1 MGSNLGRF
9 LSNLGQNLVKIANV
23 EVMIFEDMCL
33 SESVSAKH
41 WAQQNYFT
49 ITGVNLDGSLSSKIT
64 VLYNCM
70 WCSDKISRLVISKS
84 GCLAWR

>member
-41 WAQQNYFT
+41 W
-49 ITGVNLDGSLSSKIT
+49 GSLRLDKTRHNWGQFGWLVEFENYCVIK
-64 VLYNCM
+64 LY
-70 WCSDKISRLVISKS
+70 VV
-84 GCLAWR
+84 